1 MGEAFAADPSILK
14 EIELVSKTGIYLT
27 EVDGATFGYYNTTKE
42 RVLQSCKESLKKLHA
57 DHLDLYLIHREDPLL
72 NPWDTAEA
80 LLQLKKEG
88 LVSAC
93 KARHKQNK
101 HRIHHTQIIDNLYR
115 GQQDRNS
122 RNKHGKQVQYPQN
135 LFTRKVNSRKRIGCQ
150 RIHSKR
156 SCRRNKRNQ
165 RGGQ

>member
-88 LVSAC
+88 LVREIGVSNFDPYKSQQCVLLSFPVRGFQIEVFPLRCRKSQRIIPNPILLIQRGAV
-93 KARHKQNK
+93 HKIISYIL
-101 HRIHHTQIIDNLYR
+101 RGYILIGIQIIT
-115 GQQDRNS
+115 Q
-122 RNKHGKQVQYPQN
+122 
-135 LFTRKVNSRKRIGCQ
+135 
-150 RIHSKR
+150 
-156 SCRRNKRNQ
+156 
-165 RGGQ
+165 

>member
-1 MGEAFAADPSILK
+1 MIQLKFTVEQRQKWEKLFAADPSILK

-80 LLQLKKEG
+80 LLQLKK
-88 LVSAC
+88 
-93 KARHKQNK
+93 R
-101 HRIHHTQIIDNLYR
+101 
-115 GQQDRNS
+115 
-122 RNKHGKQVQYPQN
+122 
-135 LFTRKVNSRKRIGCQ
+135 
-150 RIHSKR
+150 R
-156 SCRRNKRNQ
+156 SGKRNWCI
-165 RGGQ
+165 